1 MTTEDGQVSL
11 IEERVPQLE
20 QEGSYSR
27 GGPMSGTLF
36 HCFIL
41 LRIMTI
47 PLTKLN
53 KIDTKSEDM
62 LQVTSGQRC
71 HRLIESPTMCHYCL
85 ASPYHIAVN
94 FIFHHIHA
102 ANQYLS
108 TFLPMLV
115 YIPLF

>member
-1 MTTEDGQVSL
+1 MAMEDGQVSL
-11 IEERVPQLE
+11 IEERVTQVE
-20 QEGSYSR
+20 QESSYSR
-27 GGPMSGTLF
+27 GGCMSGTLF

-53 KIDTKSEDM
+53 KIDTKSEVM
-62 LQVTSGQRC
+62 IQVTSGQGR
-71 HRLIESPTMCHYCL
+71 HRLIESPTMCHYRL

-94 FIFHHIHA
+94 FIFQHIHA